1 MHEIDTNE
9 LRKAMI
15 DAGID
20 TIEQL
25 AEKAGV
31 NRITTADVVKGR
43 IYPSS
48 MVMEKLKIALGL
60 SSEKAGAIF
69 FKEKLTPNAN

>member
-1 MHEIDTNE
+1 MHEVDTNK

-25 AEKAGV
+25 AEKAGI
-31 NRITTADVVKGR
+31 NRVTAGDVVKGR

-48 MVMEKLKIALGL
+48 MVMEKIKIALGL
-60 SSEKAGAIF
+60 TSEDAGLIF
-69 FKEKLTPNAN
+69 FKEKLA

>member
-1 MHEIDTNE
+1 MHEVDTNK

-25 AEKAGV
+25 AEKAGI
-31 NRITTADVVKGR
+31 NRVTTADVVKGR

-48 MVMEKLKIALGL
+48 MVMEKIKLALGL
-60 SSEKAGAIF
+60 SSEETGAIF
-69 FKEKLTPNAN
+69 FKEKLTADVI

>member
-1 MHEIDTNE
+1 MHEVDTNK
-9 LRKAMI
+9 LKKAMI

-25 AEKAGV
+25 AEKAGI
-31 NRITTADVVKGR
+31 NRVTAGDVVKGR

-48 MVMEKLKIALGL
+48 MVMEKIKIALGL
-60 SSEKAGAIF
+60 TSEDAGLIF
-69 FKEKLTPNAN
+69 FKEKLA

>member
-1 MHEIDTNE
+1 MHEVDTNR

-25 AEKAGV
+25 AEKAGI
-31 NRITTADVVKGR
+31 NRVTTADVVKGR

-48 MVMEKLKIALGL
+48 MVMEKIKIALGL
-60 SSEKAGAIF
+60 TSEDAGLIF
-69 FKEKLTPNAN
+69 FKEKLTADVI